1 MFKIALILMGSRFDR
16 RNGALENMR
25 PANYFR
31 SQLEA
36 AAVFG
41 HYILTSL
48 I

>member
-1 MFKIALILMGSRFDR
+1 MFTITLILMRSRFGR
-16 RNGALENMR
+16 RNGALENKR

>member
-31 SQLEA
+31 SQLESGRS
-36 AAVFG
+36 FWG
-41 HYILTSL
+41 ITS
-48 I
+48 